1 MQTTVQPIR
10 PVRDDLLR
18 VGGAFTPGF
27 LDPDPSRRLAL
38 FGENPFLEFGF
49 NEWRK
54 WEALDEVPAVPEFSL
69 HLGRTAIC
77 EGPRE
82 QARYID
88 YVMDQSATRRN
99 KPTSIGVHVTGD
111 RALGGGSFGLHSY
124 FSGTKEEEERAV
136 RFLSDLNRTSGLPV
150 WVENANCYSASAR
163 GILDAWQAVT
173 RICEKTGSGLIVDL
187 AHLYIDAVNCGVPV
201 EVLLGAIP
209 WSQVVELHLSGVR
222 TGRDGTLHD
231 GHSEAVHE
239 GVWSLLDTV
248 LDQRLITETEPV
260 TVIVEHADLTW
271 TDRADQYY
279 ADFARAESVLEHHR
293 RARTD
298 GAPDGEPHDYGVP
311 YCRAYLRQLCNGWIP
326 GLAQASE
333 QRGLSYTD
341 LFDQWVDDVRARGK
355 RIVLN
360 LDEIPPA
367 ERPGAVSAPQDLLA
381 YAKEKLR

>member
-1 MQTTVQPIR
+1 MQTTIQPIL
-10 PVRDDLLR
+10 PVSGDLLR

-38 FGENPFLEFGF
+38 VGEKPFLEFGF

-260 TVIVEHADLTW
+260 TVIVEHADITW

-279 ADFARAESVLEHHR
+279 ADFARAQSALERHH
-293 RARTD
+293 RARTE
-298 GAPDGEPHDYGVP
+298 GASNPEPHDYGVP

-326 GLAQASE
+326 GLAQATE
-333 QRGLSYTD
+333 QRGLSYVD